1 VPFAIVCGG
10 PDRAGRIKLSSL
22 CMIVCKRR
30 EFCSLDVSSMDN
42 RLWTVSSFVNV
53 MLDVEEINVPRWF
66 ELGGVRAD
74 VRLECGDGIT

>member
-1 VPFAIVCGG
+1 
-10 PDRAGRIKLSSL
+10 
-22 CMIVCKRR
+22 
-30 EFCSLDVSSMDN
+30 MDN